1 VSLTEDMPDLLRKV
15 SEYFESGAQE
25 VWLLFPETQRVVA
38 TLRHSRR
45 PSCTPP
51 TNLST
56 PLAPDFRMR
65 VAELFAV
72 E

>member
-1 VSLTEDMPDLLRKV
+1 VIPTVPDLLRKV
-15 SEYFESGAQE
+15 GEYFESGAQE
-25 VWLLFPETQRVVA
+25 VWLLFPETQRVA
-38 TLRHSRR
+38 RYTAPFEAITLHADDAL
-45 PSCTPP
+45 T
-51 TNLST
+51 T